1 MRCAIGL
8 DFGTLSARAVV
19 LELETG
25 QVLGQ
30 WVADY
35 AHGVLDTHLPDG
47 TRLPTDWALQHP
59 GDYLAALEEI
69 VPAAIREA
77 GVTPETVVGLG
88 LDFTSS
94 TVLPVGEGGEPLCLQ
109 ERWRAEPHAWVKL
122 WKHHGAQAQADR
134 ITELVRQTMPELLEA
149 YGGKVSAE
157 WMLPKVLETLEQAPA
172 VWDAADKFLEA
183 GDWLT
188 ALLTGEAAG
197 SKAFAGYKA
206 LRQTA
211 DGLPL
216 SLLAQLEPRLADLP
230 RKQPSRL
237 LLPGARAGGLT
248 SRWAKRLG
256 LLPGTPVAAAHI
268 DAHAAVPA
276 AGITGPGELLMILGT
291 SGCDL
296 VLGTEARPV
305 PGICGCV
312 ADGILPGFYGYEAGQ
327 TAVGDLFGWFV
338 AHCVPETYARQARE
352 RGISLHQLLT
362 AEAEALRP
370 GESGLLAL
378 DWWNGNRSIL
388 VDAELTGLLVGM
400 TLTTRPPEIYRAL
413 LEAVAF
419 GKRTILEAY
428 EAHGVPIHSLVA
440 TGGIAGKN
448 PLLMQIFADVLGRE
462 IRICAY
468 EQAAAVGSALL
479 GAAAAGRVRGGFD
492 TIGAAAAALGRC
504 TDRIYRP
511 DPDRQAVYDGL
522 YEAYS
527 SLHAL
532 FGQTLPIMKRLKALK
547 RQTGGENSAADTI

>member
-30 WVADY
+30 WVAAYD
-35 AHGVLDTHLPDG
+35 HGVLDTHLPDG
-47 TRLPTDWALQHP
+47 TRLPPDWALQHP
-59 GDYLAALEEI
+59 GDYLTALEEI
-69 VPAAIREA
+69 VPAAVREA
-77 GVTPETVVGLG
+77 GVLPEAVVGLG

-94 TVLPVGEGGEPLCLQ
+94 TVLPVEEGGEPLCLQ
-109 ERWRAEPHAWVKL
+109 ERWKAEPHAWVKL

-134 ITELVRQTMPELLEA
+134 ITDLIRQAQPELLEA

-157 WMLPKVLETLEQAPA
+157 WLLPKVLETLEQAPA
-172 VWDAADKFLEA
+172 VWEAADKFLEA

-188 ALLTGEAAG
+188 ARLTGQPAG

-211 DGLPL
+211 DGLPP
-216 SLLAQLEPRLADLP
+216 SVLARLDPRLAELP
-230 RKQPSRL
+230 GKQPSRL
-237 LLPGARAGGLT
+237 LLPGEQAGGLT
-248 SRWAKRLG
+248 VQWARRLG

-296 VLGTEARPV
+296 VLGAEARPV

-338 AHCVPETYARQARE
+338 AQCVPEDYARQARE
-352 RGISLHQLLT
+352 QGVSLHQLLT
-362 AEAEALRP
+362 AEASALHP

-378 DWWNGNRSIL
+378 DWWNGNRSVL

-428 EAHGVPIHSLVA
+428 ETHGVPVRSLVA

-448 PLLMQIFADVLGRE
+448 PLLLQIFADVLGRE
-462 IRICAY
+462 IRVCAY

-479 GAAAAGRVRGGFD
+479 GAAAAGRERGGFD
-492 TIGAAAAALGRC
+492 SIGEAAAALGRC
-504 TDRIYRP
+504 TDRVYRP
-511 DPDRQAVYDGL
+511 DPHRQAVYDRL
-522 YEAYS
+522 YGAYS
-527 SLHAL
+527 SLHEL
-532 FGQTLPIMKRLKALK
+532 FGRTLPVMKQLKALK
-547 RQTGGENSAADTI
+547 RQTGSGKSAADTI